1 MSAKYAVI
9 ATGGKQ
15 LKVSEGQYLQVEL
28 LKGNPGD
35 TIEFDKVLLIGDE
48 TSQCLI
54 GMPYVN
60 NAKVSAEILSH
71 GRDKKVRI
79 IKMRRR
85 KHYRR
90 TQGHRQH
97 FTEIKI
103 HSIAV

>member
-9 ATGGKQ
+9 LTGGKQ

-28 LKGNPGD
+28 LKGNVGD
-35 TIEFDKVLLIGDE
+35 RIEFDRVLLVGDE
-48 TSQCLI
+48 TEQCHI
-54 GMPYVN
+54 GAPYIPT
-60 NAKVSAEILSH
+60 AKVSAEILSH

-85 KHYRR
+85 KHYRK

-97 FTEIKI
+97 YTEIMI